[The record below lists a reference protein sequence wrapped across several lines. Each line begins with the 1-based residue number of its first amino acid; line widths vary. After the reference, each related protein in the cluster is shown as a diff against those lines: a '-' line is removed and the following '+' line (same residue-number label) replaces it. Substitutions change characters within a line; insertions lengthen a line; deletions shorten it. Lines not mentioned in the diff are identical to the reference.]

1 MPRRPA
7 SSSSLPSLAL
17 ALALA
22 GTACDGEADDPPA
35 EHQTF
40 IATQSDFEGFAQWER
55 FSIDDPAVV
64 PNHVAGIRSVFLNQ
78 RPAADALE
86 FPVGTIIVKW
96 NDSDLGS
103 QIHAMVK
110 RGGDYN
116 LDGAHN
122 WEWFDLTFDD
132 EGAVVIRW
140 RGLAPP
146 TASATAVPPE
156 WSPPPPR
163 AATATAATPPPPRT
177 TTGSRAP
184 SSTSAP
190 SPSSPHRSRSNAD
203 EPIAHE
209 PFAHELAGR

>member
-7 SSSSLPSLAL
+7 SSSSLPSFAL

-146 TASATAVPPE
+146 DGECYGCAPGVEPTTPE
-156 WSPPPPR
+156 GGDCNGCH
-163 AATATAATPPPPRT
+163 AAAAEDNDWVQSTVLDLRT
-177 TTGSRAP
+177 
-184 SSTSAP
+184 
-190 SPSSPHRSRSNAD
+190 
-203 EPIAHE
+203 
-209 PFAHELAGR
+209 LAQ